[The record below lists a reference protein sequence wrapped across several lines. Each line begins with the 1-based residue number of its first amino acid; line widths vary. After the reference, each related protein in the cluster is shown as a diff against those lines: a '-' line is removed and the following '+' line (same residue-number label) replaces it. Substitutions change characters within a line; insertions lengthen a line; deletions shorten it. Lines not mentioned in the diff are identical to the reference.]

1 MSYGEFL
8 GVVGSFSELW
18 GYGGDMVGI
27 LWGYCGDVV
36 PVKHQK
42 NTMSLYVKYENTY
55 VSI

>member
-18 GYGGDMVGI
+18 GYGGDIVGI
-27 LWGYCGDVV
+27 LWGCRAGET
-36 PVKHQK
+36 PK
-42 NTMSLYVKYENTY
+42 NTMSLYMKYENTY